1 MTWKVSRWPDK
12 FPNGLEILQ
21 IAWKVSRWSGKFS
34 KEDLCFQRLSRFATL
49 RPCFFLPLPSLSAKL
64 LQEKLYLFPF
74 LKNSV
79 MRFLTHRGCLVLLA
93 GCVVTST
100 AASLPSL
107 SLAHHSPEEFARLHR
122 PLLRFDGSAE
132 TFCYPDMVIR
142 EQFLWVTTLLRQQ
155 TRTTTSANRSTPPPR
170 STTASLSVEMVT
182 LSWSWLG
189 RQAAFIT
196 LYNLKSW
203 SKALLVWQAEG
214 LRSLWSG
221 PGASPKNLKG
231 VQPTKCLSQI
241 RSANW
246 EICRVTNWEIHRDTN
261 LEICRVT
268 NLEICRVTV
277 TTGNTS
283 LSTLWGM
290 ARGNMYRTASPG
302 CYPSSSS
309 IFIFSQVSLT
319 RSPC

>member
-1 MTWKVSRWPDK
+1 MAWQVSKWPGNFADCLESFQMVWKVFKRGP
-12 FPNGLEILQ
+12 L
-21 IAWKVSRWSGKFS
+21 FS
-34 KEDLCFQRLSRFATL
+34 KTFQVCYLASLFFFRLC
-49 RPCFFLPLPSLSAKL
+49 RPYQQSFYKRNFISSHSSKI
-64 LQEKLYLFPF
+64 
-74 LKNSV
+74 SV
-79 MRFLTHRGCLVLLA
+79 MRFLVLLA
-93 GCVVTST
+93 GCLVTST

-142 EQFLWVTTLLRQQ
+142 EQFLWLTTLLRQQ

-268 NLEICRVTV
+268 V

-309 IFIFSQVSLT
+309 IFIFPRSHWQGLLVNLLLQVPAQRLVHKAKFWG
-319 RSPC
+319 